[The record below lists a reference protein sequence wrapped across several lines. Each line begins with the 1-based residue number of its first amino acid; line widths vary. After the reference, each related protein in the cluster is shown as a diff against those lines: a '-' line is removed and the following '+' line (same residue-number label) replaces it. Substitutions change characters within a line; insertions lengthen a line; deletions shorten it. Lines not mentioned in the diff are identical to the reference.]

1 MSKFRRKKVKPEPR
15 DDRTDATASGSKR
28 MFSPA
33 SFFDVIDSIQGTR
46 TRPLPEPTAIPQRP
60 ATVAFYGFRG
70 GAGRTV
76 ALAHVA
82 MMLAQRGLRVV
93 AVDFDLEAPGLHVA
107 LGAESPAEGKG
118 LVPLLIKALSAPTAE
133 QVPVVEH
140 LQVVTPKEGAGKVI
154 LLPAGR
160 ITRAYLA
167 QIEELGV
174 GLWHEPS
181 LSPLERILSSL
192 RQENPDVVFIDCRTG
207 FSAMSAS
214 VLFHLADLAVVF
226 LPLTD
231 QVWDGVDVLLQGV
244 AAARAHR
251 DNKPAL
257 LFIPSMVAP
266 GDAGRERLHRYLA
279 KLRTKYVNCLNI
291 AGPPDLE
298 DEADIADE
306 EPWLLEGLV
315 WDPRISA
322 DGGVRQPFLPGGPWG
337 IFQSLC
343 DSLVTSLDLEAE
355 QRPAESIQLKGIL
368 EEVQIRG
375 SDGFAEEL
383 NEEQMQ
389 RIMVPSE
396 SVRAAVDRASALVVG
411 AKGSGKTLLWR
422 WLVKPGRHELV
433 PLPPDTT
440 CIVGHAPTNE
450 LDPQKLTLSADAFK
464 EMEQAARMKDTGT
477 HKAFWLLHCLFRL
490 AKSQP
495 RVAAWLNQNI
505 ASPLRADWRT
515 LVASPGMPDFVPL
528 LRLPRIST
536 LVENTMTALDESLA
550 SQSQQYMMVFDGL
563 DSGFQTGKPRVWYT
577 RRERFVTALLQVVA
591 EWRSRLR
598 RLQFKVFLREDIY
611 LSIELQN
618 RSHLDAAKH
627 ELRFGPTDLWQLAL
641 KIATTSNTYKENIAY
656 ARTGSDGLYVGD
668 EAQLKAL
675 LFPLWGRTVEKGKK
689 AYTANYILK
698 RTSDAQGRLFPRTFI
713 QMLDAAIKH
722 ERLLEP
728 RGEADRVLRFRALQE
743 GVKVA
748 SERRVQD
755 LRTEYVEL
763 KPYLEA
769 LRGAPAVATP
779 DKLIAKMR
787 PNIGHPALSLHMG
800 AGGWRKV
807 LDRLV
812 TVGVMGKKPGEAGE
826 DDKLSVAL
834 LYRGGL
840 GVKSAGLR

>member
-1 MSKFRRKKVKPEPR
+1 
-15 DDRTDATASGSKR
+15 
-28 MFSPA
+28 
-33 SFFDVIDSIQGTR
+33 
-46 TRPLPEPTAIPQRP
+46 
-60 ATVAFYGFRG
+60 
-70 GAGRTV
+70 
-76 ALAHVA
+76 
-82 MMLAQRGLRVV
+82 MLAQRGLRIAV
-93 AVDFDLEAPGLHVA
+93 VDFDLEAPGLHVA
-107 LGAESPAEGKG
+107 FGTNPPPENTG
-118 LVPLLIKALSAPTAE
+118 LVPLLIKTLSIPTDE
-133 QVPVVEH
+133 QVPVVDH
-140 LQVVTPKEGAGKVI
+140 LQVVTPREGAGKV
-154 LLPAGR
+154 LMLPAGR

-174 GLWHEPS
+174 ALWHEPS
-181 LSPLERILSSL
+181 LSPLERILDGL
-192 RQENPDVVFIDCRTG
+192 RRENPDVIFIDCRTG

-231 QVWDGVDVLLQGV
+231 QIWDGVDVLLSGI

-251 DNKPAL
+251 DNKPGL
-257 LFIPSMVAP
+257 LFVPSMVPP
-266 GDAGRERLHRYLA
+266 GEAGRERLHRYLV
-279 KLRTKYVNCLNI
+279 KLRAKYVASLHI
-291 AGPPDLE
+291 AAPAEIE
-298 DEADIADE
+298 DEADIFEE
-306 EPWLLEGLV
+306 EPWLREGLV

-337 IFQSLC
+337 IFQPLC
-343 DSLVTSLDLEAE
+343 DSLAASLDLEAE
-355 QRPAESIQLKGIL
+355 QRPAESIQVRGIL
-368 EEVQIRG
+368 EELQISG
-375 SDGFAEEL
+375 TDGFAEEL

-389 RIMVPSE
+389 RIMVPSD
-396 SVRAAVDRASALVVG
+396 SVKAAVDRASALVVG

-433 PLPPDTT
+433 PLPTDTT
-440 CIVGHAPTNE
+440 CVVAHAPTNE
-450 LDPQKLTLSADAFK
+450 LDPKKLTLSADAFK
-464 EMEQAARMKDTGT
+464 EMEQATRMKDAGT
-477 HKAFWLLHCLFRL
+477 HKAFWLLYCIFRL
-490 AKSQP
+490 AKSQSP
-495 RVAAWLNQNI
+495 VAEWLNHNI
-505 ASPLRADWRT
+505 ASQLRAEWRA
-515 LVASPGMPDFVPL
+515 LMASTGMPDFVPL
-528 LRLPRIST
+528 LKIPRIST
-536 LVENTMTALDESLA
+536 LIENTMTALDESLA

-563 DSGFQTGKPRVWYT
+563 DSGFQTGKPQVWYT

-641 KIATTSNTYKENIAY
+641 KIATTSHTYKKNIAD
-656 ARTGSDGLYVGD
+656 ARTGPDGLYVGD
-668 EAQLKAL
+668 EGQLKAL

-722 ERLLEP
+722 EKHLEP
-728 RGEADRVLRFRALQE
+728 RSEADRVLRFRSLQE
-743 GVKVA
+743 GVKAA

-769 LRGAPAVATP
+769 LRGAPAVSTP

-812 TVGVMGKKPGEAGE
+812 TVGVMGKKPGEIGE

>member
-1 MSKFRRKKVKPEPR
+1 
-15 DDRTDATASGSKR
+15 
-28 MFSPA
+28 
-33 SFFDVIDSIQGTR
+33 
-46 TRPLPEPTAIPQRP
+46 
-60 ATVAFYGFRG
+60 
-70 GAGRTV
+70 
-76 ALAHVA
+76 
-82 MMLAQRGLRVV
+82 
-93 AVDFDLEAPGLHVA
+93 
-107 LGAESPAEGKG
+107 
-118 LVPLLIKALSAPTAE
+118 
-133 QVPVVEH
+133 
-140 LQVVTPKEGAGKVI
+140 
-154 LLPAGR
+154 
-160 ITRAYLA
+160 
-167 QIEELGV
+167 
-174 GLWHEPS
+174 
-181 LSPLERILSSL
+181 
-192 RQENPDVVFIDCRTG
+192 
-207 FSAMSAS
+207 
-214 VLFHLADLAVVF
+214 
-226 LPLTD
+226 
-231 QVWDGVDVLLQGV
+231 
-244 AAARAHR
+244 
-251 DNKPAL
+251 
-257 LFIPSMVAP
+257 
-266 GDAGRERLHRYLA
+266 
-279 KLRTKYVNCLNI
+279 
-291 AGPPDLE
+291 
-298 DEADIADE
+298 
-306 EPWLLEGLV
+306 
-315 WDPRISA
+315 
-322 DGGVRQPFLPGGPWG
+322 
-337 IFQSLC
+337 
-343 DSLVTSLDLEAE
+343 
-355 QRPAESIQLKGIL
+355 
-368 EEVQIRG
+368 
-375 SDGFAEEL
+375 
-383 NEEQMQ
+383 MQ
-389 RIMVPSE
+389 RIMVPSD
-396 SVRAAVDRASALVVG
+396 SVKAAVDRASALVVG

-450 LDPQKLTLSADAFK
+450 LDPQRLTLSADAFK
-464 EMEQAARMKDTGT
+464 EMEQATRMTDTGT
-477 HKAFWLLHCLFRL
+477 HKAFWLLYCIFRL
-490 AKSQP
+490 AKSQTS
-495 RVAAWLNQNI
+495 VAEWLNHNI
-505 ASPLRADWRT
+505 DSQLRVDWRA
-515 LVASPGMPDFVPL
+515 LVASTGMPDFVPL
-528 LRLPRIST
+528 LKLPRIST

-563 DSGFQTGKPRVWYT
+563 DSGFQTGKPQVWYT

-641 KIATTSNTYKENIAY
+641 KIATTSHTYKKNITH

-668 EAQLKAL
+668 EGQLKAL

-722 ERLLEP
+722 EKHLEP
-728 RGEADRVLRFRALQE
+728 RSEADRVLRFRALQE
-743 GVKVA
+743 GVKAA

-787 PNIGHPALSLHMG
+787 PNIGRPALSLHMG

-812 TVGVMGKKPGEAGE
+812 TVGVMGKKPGEGGE